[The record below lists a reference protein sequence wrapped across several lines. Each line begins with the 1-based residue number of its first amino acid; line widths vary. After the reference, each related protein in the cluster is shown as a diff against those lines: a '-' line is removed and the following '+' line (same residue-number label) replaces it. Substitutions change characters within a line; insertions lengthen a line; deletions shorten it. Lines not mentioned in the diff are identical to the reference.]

1 MKLTYQYRVKNMN
14 GFLRKAA
21 RKVNFVWNYCNDVQ
35 RQAVKARRKWLS
47 GFDLANLTAGTSSE
61 LEISAQT
68 IASVGFRYDRSRK
81 QFKKPWLKWRSK
93 KSLGWIP
100 VTKQDLKYKNDN
112 FQYMKR
118 HFQVFGIKDRPLD
131 GKICDGSS
139 FSQDSRGR
147 WYLNVVVDL
156 PTPEIR
162 PGNKSVGIDLGLKDF
177 VVQSDGK
184 KVENPRILNSYAE
197 KLATFQKANKKKQVR
212 NICAKIKNVRKDFQH
227 KLSNEITK
235 EFNNIF
241 VGDVSSSRLMKTR
254 MAKSVLDVSWYQFK
268 EMLEY
273 KSIRNGSKYFEVDE
287 KFTTQTCSVCQERT
301 GPKGLAGLNKRQW
314 ICSCG
319 IKLDRDINSAV
330 NILKRGLNRETP
342 VEGKKDQNDDSSK
355 RNNEEVHCRCT
366 DYGSASRCT

>member
-1 MKLTYQYRVKNMN
+1 MN

-35 RQAVKARRKWLS
+35 RQAVKAKRKWLTNYE
-47 GFDLANLTAGTSSE
+47 FAALTAGTSRE
-61 LEISAQT
+61 LDLSAQT
-68 IASVGFRYDRSRK
+68 IASIGRQYEQSRK
-81 QFKKPWLKWRSK
+81 QHKKPWLKWRGK

-100 VTKQDLKYKNDN
+100 LTNQVLKYKDGD
-112 FQYMKR
+112 FRYMSRTFK
-118 HFQVFGIKDRPLD
+118 VFKDRPLD

-177 VVQSDGK
+177 VVQSNGK
-184 KVENPRILNSYAE
+184 KVENRRILNSYAE
-197 KLATFQKANKKKQVR
+197 KLATFQRANKKKQVR
-212 NICAKIKNVRKDFQH
+212 NTYAKIKNVRRDFQH
-227 KLSNEITK
+227 KLSNEIVK

-241 VGDVSSSRLMKTR
+241 VGDVSGSKLIKTHL
-254 MAKSVLDVSWYQFK
+254 AKSVNDAGWYNFK
-268 EMLEY
+268 KTLEY

-287 KFTTQTCSVCQERT
+287 KFTTQTCSVCGQRT
-301 GPKGLAGLNKRQW
+301 GPKGLAGLNERIW
-314 ICSCG
+314 VCSCG
-319 IKLDRDINSAV
+319 VSHDRDINSAV

-342 VEGKKDQNDDSSK
+342 VEGLKD
-355 RNNEEVHCRCT
+355 
-366 DYGSASRCT
+366 

>member
-1 MKLTYQYRVKNMN
+1 MN

-21 RKVNFVWNYCNDVQ
+21 RKVNFVWNYCNDIQ
-35 RQAVKARRKWLS
+35 RQAVKAKRKWPS
-47 GFDLANLTAGTSSE
+47 GFDLAKLTTGTSQD
-61 LEISAQT
+61 LEITAQT
-68 IASVGFRYDRSRK
+68 VAGVGYQYDRSRK

-93 KSLGWIP
+93 RSLGWVP
-100 VTKQDLKYKNDN
+100 LTKQDLKYKDGV
-112 FQYMKR
+112 FRYMKKD
-118 HFQVFGIKDRPLD
+118 FNVFGIKDRPLD

-156 PTPEIR
+156 PTPETR
-162 PGNKSVGIDLGLKDF
+162 PGSKSVGIDLGLKDF

-212 NICAKIKNVRKDFQH
+212 NVHAKIKNVRKDFQH

-241 VGDVSSSRLMKTR
+241 VGDVSSSKLMKTK
-254 MAKSVLDVSWYQFK
+254 MAKSVGDASWYQFK
-268 EMLEY
+268 VMLGY

-287 KFTTQTCSVCQERT
+287 SYTTQTCSVCEQRT
-301 GPKGLAGLNKRQW
+301 GPKGLSGLNERFW
-314 ICSCG
+314 ICPCG
-319 IKLDRDINSAV
+319 ANHDRDINSAV
-330 NILKRGLNRETP
+330 NIQNRGLSRETP
-342 VEGKKDQNDDSSK
+342 VEGLKD
-355 RNNEEVHCRCT
+355 
-366 DYGSASRCT
+366 